1 MKTKLSAFTSE
12 RVTGD
17 VEVMSWKKHAAKW
30 SHLTLI
36 QFSNLGI
43 RSIMD
48 LLIGVDYAELHF
60 SFKDIRGN
68 PGEPVARLTHSGWS
82 CTGPV
87 SGLKR
92 GS

>member
-17 VEVMSWKKHAAKW
+17 VEVMSWKKHAVKW
-30 SHLTLI
+30 SHLKLI

-48 LLIGVDYAELHF
+48 LLIGFDYAELHI
-60 SFKDIRGN
+60 SFKDIRRN